1 MYTKEA
7 KKLLG
12 VSFNTLKSWVSKGRL
27 KYYKLE
33 SGSLVWDDTD
43 VFALIGKKL
52 DRDQWIVTYSRV
64 AGTTESDRLV
74 MSQQNL
80 RLLDWCTARGLT
92 PDRSYEDWAPSTEY
106 SLEERP
112 GLHQLLQDVIQNR
125 VSAIVIDSP
134 DRLARFGIE
143 MYTSLFKYYGVEFFI
158 LNRVIARP
166 EYLAEQEK
174 DLTRLLKKAGI
185 ERLDELAADLKPVP
199 KKPKIKDPGKIVPNW
214 KGQEMPPT
222 SRELSDLM

>member
-12 VSFNTLKSWVSKGRL
+12 VSFNTLKGWVAKGRL

-33 SGSLVWDDTD
+33 SGLLVWDDTD
-43 VFALIGKKL
+43 VWALVGKKL
-52 DRDQWIVTYSRV
+52 VKENWIVTYSRV
-64 AGTTESDRLV
+64 AGTTESDRIV
-74 MSQQNL
+74 MSGQNL
-80 RLLDWCTARGLT
+80 RILDWCTARGLS
-92 PDRSYEDWAPSTEY
+92 PDRAYEDWAPSTEY
-106 SLEERP
+106 SLEKRP
-112 GLHQLLQDVIQNR
+112 GLHQLLQDVIQGR

-143 MYTSLFKYYGVEFFI
+143 MYTSLFKYYGVEFFM

-166 EYLAEQEK
+166 EYLAEQER
-174 DLTRLLKKAGI
+174 DLARLLKKAGV
-185 ERLDELAADLKPVP
+185 ERLDQLAAEVKPSP
-199 KKPKIKDPGKIVPNW
+199 KKPKLKDPGKIVPNW
-214 KGQEMPPT
+214 AGEPPAPT

>member
-7 KKLLG
+7 KKVLG
-12 VSFNTLKSWVSKGRL
+12 VSFNTLKSWVAKGRL
-27 KYYKLE
+27 TYYKLE
-33 SGSLVWDDTD
+33 SGCLVWDDTL
-43 VFALIGKKL
+43 VWALVGKKL
-52 DRDQWIVTYSRV
+52 IKENWIVTYSRV

-80 RLLDWCTARGLT
+80 RLLDWCTARGLS
-92 PDRSYEDWAPSTEY
+92 PDRAYEDWSPSTEY
-106 SLEERP
+106 SLEGRP

-125 VSAIVIDSP
+125 ISAIVIDSP

-166 EYLAEQEK
+166 EYLAEQER
-174 DLTRLLKKAGI
+174 DLARLLMKAGV
-185 ERLDELAADLKPVP
+185 ERLDQLGAEVKPLP
-199 KKPKIKDPGKIVPNW
+199 KKPKLKDPGKIVPNW
-214 KGQEMPPT
+214 SGQTPPPT
-222 SRELSDLM
+222 SRELSDLI